1 MCIFL
6 VWNYIINF
14 LSSLFFPLVDDHFI
28 ISSLFF
34 ALPSP
39 QFFRVKSSI
48 PPPFFPLVFSF
59 APHPPPLFPGK
70 SHHKKISHPLPTSSD
85 TFQQRDPKLRFANH
99 FSKLLTA
106 LLIQTVAVTNDIFDL
121 MDLRL
126 GRLERQNGWLF
137 TEIFGLNNHSVCC
150 KF

>member
-6 VWNYIINF
+6 VWNYIINL

-48 PPPFFPLVFSF
+48 PLSFSF
-59 APHPPPLFPGK
+59 APHPPPPFFRKIPP
-70 SHHKKISHPLPTSSD
+70 KKISHPLPTSSD